1 MKRQFLFGLGIVAL
15 SLVGCREGDLGEG
28 IAIYRGCCE
37 ISDGEDVY
45 EECDCAT
52 TITVEEGALL
62 WFPSLD
68 TGAPGGTPNTGW
80 YVLQSER
87 IGNFDTPIELV
98 WGRQNLE
105 SLQTGENENGEI
117 RTRSDY
123 ADVKLVRKKMKGE
136 LGMTWSGDGWGVLM
150 PPFKIKF
157 NLTLEE

>member
-1 MKRQFLFGLGIVAL
+1 M
-15 SLVGCREGDLGEG
+15 
-28 IAIYRGCCE
+28 
-37 ISDGEDVY
+37 
-45 EECDCAT
+45 
-52 TITVEEGALL
+52 
-62 WFPSLD
+62 
-68 TGAPGGTPNTGW
+68 
-80 YVLQSER
+80 
-87 IGNFDTPIELV
+87 
-98 WGRQNLE
+98 E